1 MTEAHRGFGF
11 RASTPH
17 RIIDPVLLHGSY
29 FDTPVW
35 DNDAPNTGIFP
46 FATRFPR
53 GVMPY
58 HHGYRMIPPGRPF
71 DIVVRG
77 PVIKAFLGT
86 PKIGAVMLDVTVCFY
101 ASRSEIN

>member
-1 MTEAHRGFGF
+1 MTEDHIKFGFGP
-11 RASTPH
+11 STPYH
-17 RIIDPVLLHGSY
+17 IIDPVLLHGSY

-35 DNDAPNTGIFP
+35 DNNAPNTGFFP

-71 DIVVRG
+71 DIVFRG
-77 PVIKAFLGT
+77 PVIKAFLGAS
-86 PKIGAVMLDVTVCFY
+86 KIGVVTLDVTVFL
-101 ASRSEIN
+101 RVKK